1 MRSLLVTYVTFV
13 CIDRHLIRSHL
24 TKHSLTTCMRMNK
37 YLLALAAIAV
47 IGVSAALPLRG
58 FADTLVFTAQLD
70 PGARGSEVTKLQTFL
85 STRPDIYPSGLVT
98 GYYGPLTRAAV
109 VRLQAAYGLSQVGR
123 VGPLTIALLNSLQ
136 GDTVAST
143 LTSVN
148 LAPSRNAA
156 VITFATNEQTRGKV
170 YYSPTPLII
179 AEAAGPGFAPSISGA
194 TIEESGMG
202 MSHTLTIVGLQPNT
216 TYYVV
221 VQATDAYG
229 NITVTNQ
236 FMMTT
241 AA

>member
-1 MRSLLVTYVTFV
+1 MNRHHIRSLLIQTNANV
-13 CIDRHLIRSHL
+13 
-24 TKHSLTTCMRMNK
+24 MRMNK
-37 YLLALAAIAV
+37 YLLALTAIAV

-58 FADTLVFTAQLD
+58 LADTIVFSAQLD
-70 PGARGSEVTKLQTFL
+70 LGARGTEVTKLQTFL
-85 STRPDIYPSGLVT
+85 SSRPDLYPSGLVT
-98 GYYGPLTRAAV
+98 GYYGPLTSAAV
-109 VRLQAAYGLSQVGR
+109 VRLQAEHGLPQVGR

-148 LAPSRNAA
+148 LAPSRTAA

-170 YYSPTPLII
+170 YYSTTPLVIR
-179 AEAAGPGFAPSISGA
+179 EAAGPGFLPTISG
-194 TIEESGMG
+194 TTSEETGMS
-202 MSHTLTIVGLQPNT
+202 MSHTMTITGLQPNT

-221 VQATDAYG
+221 VQSTDSYG

-236 FMMTT
+236 LMMTT

>member
-1 MRSLLVTYVTFV
+1 
-13 CIDRHLIRSHL
+13 
-24 TKHSLTTCMRMNK
+24 MRMNK
-37 YLLALAAIAV
+37 YLLALAAVAV
-47 IGVSAALPLRG
+47 LGASALVPLRG
-58 FADTLVFTAQLD
+58 FADTIVFTTQLD
-70 PGARGSEVTKLQTFL
+70 PGARGSEVLKLQTFL
-85 STRPDIYPSGLVT
+85 SARPDIYPSGLVT
-98 GYYGPLTRAAV
+98 GYYGPLTKAAV
-109 VRLQAAYGLSQVGR
+109 IRLQAEHGLPQAGR

-156 VITFATNEQTRGKV
+156 VITFATNELTRGKV
-170 YYSPTPLII
+170 YYSPTPITMT
-179 AEAAGPGFAPSISGA
+179 EALGPGFAPSISGA
-194 TIEESGMG
+194 TLEETGTS
-202 MSHTLTIVGLQPNT
+202 MSHTLTVTGLQPNT

-221 VQATDAYG
+221 LQATDAHG